1 MESKRD
7 PHGPGWAPSRLP
19 IPSHLPPRLSV
30 CGAGPCTDGAFA
42 CACVCVGE
50 AVPCTDVALGSTWNS
65 ERSNL
70 TECGFTLL
78 NVCHKG
84 QCASNTAGRQ
94 CPIPSHPVVG
104 STRLRATPQR
114 RMAGSRLPLKARQ
127 TPNRGWGVAVWAS
140 GCPGKPFSPEQ
151 RPQRQLFWANY
162 SNKPTCVGTS
172 GGA

>member
-1 MESKRD
+1 MGTK
-7 PHGPGWAPSRLP
+7 P
-19 IPSHLPPRLSV
+19 PSHPFPTCHPTCL
-30 CGAGPCTDGAFA
+30 CAGAGPCTDGAFE
-42 CACVCVGE
+42 CACVCLGE

-127 TPNRGWGVAVWAS
+127 TPNRGWG
-140 GCPGKPFSPEQ
+140 GG
-151 RPQRQLFWANY
+151 
-162 SNKPTCVGTS
+162 CVGKWLS
-172 GGA
+172 GQALQPGAETPETTILGELLQQAHLCWHLWGSMMLVF